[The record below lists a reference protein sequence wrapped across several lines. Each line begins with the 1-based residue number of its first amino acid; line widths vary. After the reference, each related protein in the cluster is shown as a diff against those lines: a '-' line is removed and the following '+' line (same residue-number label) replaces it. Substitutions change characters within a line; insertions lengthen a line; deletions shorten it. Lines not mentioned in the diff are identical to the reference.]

1 MVVGADLSTSDDNL
15 VVGKPDAFALPFD
28 LAPNLTAQ
36 QVTNV
41 QAKLEAI
48 NVPAGWVTTS
58 LSWITVVRTVLG
70 MFSFIQR
77 YGVEYANANVVVAP
91 SIFTGGVSLATTFGS
106 LPQAVQN
113 AIIAAAQSFNI
124 STAGLTAIYNS
135 PSHSKSSCR

>member
-1 MVVGADLSTSDDNL
+1 MSFRLYIVPVIGTGAKTDPRRPKYFGDGTITAGQSWGSIDYGFEPWMVVGADLSTSDDNL

-58 LSWITVVRTVLG
+58 LSWITV
-70 MFSFIQR
+70 
-77 YGVEYANANVVVAP
+77 
-91 SIFTGGVSLATTFGS
+91 
-106 LPQAVQN
+106 
-113 AIIAAAQSFNI
+113 
-124 STAGLTAIYNS
+124 
-135 PSHSKSSCR
+135 